1 MNDLHNYQLTYL
13 SGVLFLLTAS
23 VGTCEVELDS
33 PALLSWQPVQV
44 DVRPPPGSHQVLH
57 LLLLQ
62 PDHEVVLN
70 AGQDMSVVPVSRADR
85 LQSEMALHSITLQ
98 CPTWP
103 ECPIVDS
110 YERLGFL

>member
-23 VGTCEVELDS
+23 VGTSEVELDS
-33 PALLSWQPVQV
+33 PALLPWQPVQV
-44 DVRPPPGSHQVLH
+44 DVRPPPGGHQVLH

-85 LQSEMALHSITLQ
+85 LQPVMALH
-98 CPTWP
+98 
-103 ECPIVDS
+103 
-110 YERLGFL
+110 